1 MANEAQNLKIRF
13 EGLSVAEAG
22 NKAEGLR
29 RDLLEVSPD
38 VRVKIEQEDPSNQ
51 DFGATLVLILGA
63 PAAVAVA
70 KGVADYLRRVG
81 GKITIEADGKIIGEN
96 IAGDDIGKIEQAL
109 SSRR

>member
-1 MANEAQNLKIRF
+1 MANEAQNFKIRF

-63 PAAVAVA
+63 PAAVALA

-96 IAGDDIGKIEQAL
+96 ISGDDIGKIEQAL